1 VPVEPFRSS
10 RTVASKQVVSE
21 PRAYQW
27 DYEPSPL
34 TQESGFLTLSVG
46 VFQWLPKAR
55 GKGLKKSKSIRVAGY
70 MAEPERVYDKAQ
82 ELCDRFNAAGVR
94 AENPPTWVQKQYSV
108 PRPFDMVVERSD
120 ELTSGQVRQVRLR
133 VMRQALAPHGF
144 VRGDNGTYVRRRE
157 GQIHLIVFD
166 ASSRGHK
173 YDVNLGFHYDFV
185 PPFFHKTRI
194 PLVEY
199 DFLDCAVEQR
209 IGYFLPENRD
219 AWFPY
224 GNDRASLESTLKQN
238 VRDCLAVFEDVSR
251 RWADPSWWLTER
263 TEESVRPWCRPQ
275 EEFHLFTAC
284 IALHLGHRRY
294 AEDKLRELVREAPSA
309 YYRQWYESLLQIAR
323 KRSDS

>member
-1 VPVEPFRSS
+1 
-10 RTVASKQVVSE
+10 VSE

-34 TQESGFLTLSVG
+34 TKESGFLTLSVG

-94 AENPPTWVQKQYSV
+94 AENPPAWVQKQYSV

-120 ELTSGQVRQVRLR
+120 ELTSGR
-133 VMRQALAPHGF
+133 
-144 VRGDNGTYVRRRE
+144 RG
-157 GQIHLIVFD
+157 GQIHLLDFQ
-166 ASSRGHK
+166 ASK
-173 YDVNLGFHYDFV
+173 YGQEYTVNLGFHYDFV
-185 PPFFHKTRI
+185 PPFFHKTKI

-199 DFLDCAVEQR
+199 HILDCAVTAC
-209 IGYFLPENRD
+209 IGHFLPENRPIY
-219 AWFPY
+219 FPY

-263 TEESVRPWCRPQ
+263 TEQSVRPWGRPQ

-284 IALHLGHRRY
+284 IALHLGHRQY

-309 YYRQWYESLLQIAR
+309 YYRQWYESLLQTAVE
-323 KRSDS
+323 RSDP

>member
-1 VPVEPFRSS
+1 
-10 RTVASKQVVSE
+10 VASKQAVSE

-27 DYEPSPL
+27 DYEPSPR
-34 TQESGFLTLSVG
+34 TEESGFLTLSIG

-55 GKGLKKSKSIRVAGY
+55 DEGLKKSKSIRVAGY

-94 AENPPTWVQKQYSV
+94 AENPPAWVQKQYSV
-108 PRPFDMVVERSD
+108 PRPFDMVVERTD
-120 ELTSGQVRQVRLR
+120 ELTSGQVRQVRMR

-144 VRGDNGTYVRRRE
+144 VRGDNGTYARRRD

-166 ASSRGHK
+166 ASSRGHE
-173 YDVNLGFHYDFV
+173 YGVDLGFHYDFV
-185 PPFFHKTRI
+185 PPFSHKTKI

-199 DFLDCAVEQR
+199 HILDCAVTAC
-209 IGYFLPENRD
+209 IGHLLPGRPVNY
-219 AWFPY
+219 PY

-238 VRDCLAVFEDVSR
+238 VRDCLVVFEDVSR

-263 TEESVRPWCRPQ
+263 TEESVRPWGRPQ

-284 IALHLGHRRY
+284 IALHFGHRRY
-294 AEDKLRELVREAPSA
+294 AEDKLRELIRDAPSA
-309 YYRQWYESLLQIAR
+309 HYRQWYESLLQFAR
-323 KRSDS
+323 ERSDP